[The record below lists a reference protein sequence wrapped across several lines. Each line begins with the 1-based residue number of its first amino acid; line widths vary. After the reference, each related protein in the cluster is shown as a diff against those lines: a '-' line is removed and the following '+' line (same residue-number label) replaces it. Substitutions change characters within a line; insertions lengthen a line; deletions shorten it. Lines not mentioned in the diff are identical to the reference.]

1 MDDFE
6 LNPDFFKPPAFR
18 PDEALQRLRR
28 ELRALGLNEREGR
41 FERQGQALL
50 KGVAVSPDGAALTLA
65 LARRLARSPEWQP
78 RSLRDSAQLRDLLA
92 EVKKRL
98 SAAADEE

>member
-1 MDDFE
+1 
-6 LNPDFFKPPAFR
+6 
-18 PDEALQRLRR
+18 
-28 ELRALGLNEREGR
+28 
-41 FERQGQALL
+41 
-50 KGVAVSPDGAALTLA
+50 VAVSPDGAALNLA
-65 LARRLARSPEWQP
+65 LARRLARTPEWQP